1 MQSKNYTIFFILL
14 YLWILV
20 TNPQSRFPI
29 LGEIHF
35 ERIVMIVSWIVLLL
49 TSKIN
54 IRFSSMTFLI
64 IIFYLFLNISYFF
77 SPYQNYHLSQHWIE
91 NYWKFIILYF
101 LILFSINDIN
111 DIFYIFTGFV
121 LILFIYQAHSWYD
134 FMHGGAYVWQQG
146 IKRIVGIWSEGIGA
160 ANYFGMISLFSL
172 PFALFYYKTSKKG
185 KMKKILIFYFIMTI
199 LSIIYSG
206 TRGAL
211 LGFVFLILI
220 NMRQIKQ
227 INKFAIILILVPI
240 ITLGFTPD
248 YLKHRYLNLITK
260 VDYTMDEEVE
270 KIQRTSA
277 LGRMIGFIDGWEL
290 AKKSPIFGYG
300 PGSSPVARKKV
311 NKKFQIDSESD
322 LQLHNLYGQ
331 VLSETGFLGTI
342 LFFSI
347 IILYFKQ
354 FRKIKDIIEDKS
366 ELYNYKLALQNS
378 MLLMLFYG
386 IASHTLYRYYWFM
399 LFACHEAFIDIV
411 SRGFKTELLNDK
423 QSAEQSINTPLSD
436 DLIRL

>member
-35 ERIVMIVSWIVLLL
+35 ERIVMIVSWMVLLL
-49 TSKIN
+49 NSKIN

-91 NYWKFIILYF
+91 NYWKVIILYF
-101 LILFSINDIN
+101 LVLFSINDIK

-172 PFALFYYKTSKKG
+172 PFAFFYYKASKSKR
-185 KMKKILIFYFIMTI
+185 MKKILIFYFIMTI

-211 LGFVFLILI
+211 LGLVFLILI
-220 NMRQIKQ
+220 NIRHITK
-227 INKFAIILILVPI
+227 INKVAIMLILVPI
-240 ITLGFTPD
+240 IIVGLTPD
-248 YLKHRYLNLITK
+248 YLKHRYLNLIMK
-260 VDYTMDEEVE
+260 LDYTIDEKAQ
-270 KIQRTSA
+270 KIQRDSA
-277 LGRMIGFIDGWEL
+277 LGRIRGFIDGWEL
-290 AKKSPIFGYG
+290 AKKSPILGHG

-311 NKKFQIDSESD
+311 NKNFQIETESD

-331 VLSETGFLGTI
+331 LLSETGFLGTI

-347 IILYFKQ
+347 IIMYFKQ
-354 FRKIKDIIEDKS
+354 FGKIKDIIQDKS
-366 ELYNYKLALQNS
+366 ELYNYKLAFQNS

-386 IASHTLYRYYWFM
+386 IASHTLYRYYWFI

-411 SRGFKTELLNDK
+411 SKSFKTEL
-423 QSAEQSINTPLSD
+423 SD
-436 DLIRL
+436 DNQCAPQPISIRLSEDRIRL